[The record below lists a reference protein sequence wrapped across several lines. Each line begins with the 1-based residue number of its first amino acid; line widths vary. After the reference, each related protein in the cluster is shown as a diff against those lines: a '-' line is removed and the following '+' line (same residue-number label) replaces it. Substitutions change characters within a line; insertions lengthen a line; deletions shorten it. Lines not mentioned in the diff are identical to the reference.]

1 MAITVQSPVLPTK
14 LKLLSLPQLS
24 LRLCIL
30 SSSSS
35 MSHPAKGHRSH
46 GRLDG
51 ASFNLGSKIVVSR
64 FRVGI
69 VEELRLIERNSG
81 LGGLPKYSDYCR
93 LRP

>member
-1 MAITVQSPVLPTK
+1 MKIVVVLG
-14 LKLLSLPQLS
+14 LDGELQINLDLFLF
-24 LRLCIL
+24 LNV
-30 SSSSS
+30 SSR
-35 MSHPAKGHRSH
+35 KGHRSH

-64 FRVGI
+64 FRMGI
-69 VEELRLIERNSG
+69 VEELRLIGRNSG

>member
-1 MAITVQSPVLPTK
+1 MAITVQSSVLPTK
-14 LKLLSLPQLS
+14 LKLLSIPHLS
-24 LRLCIL
+24 L
-30 SSSSS
+30 SPSSS